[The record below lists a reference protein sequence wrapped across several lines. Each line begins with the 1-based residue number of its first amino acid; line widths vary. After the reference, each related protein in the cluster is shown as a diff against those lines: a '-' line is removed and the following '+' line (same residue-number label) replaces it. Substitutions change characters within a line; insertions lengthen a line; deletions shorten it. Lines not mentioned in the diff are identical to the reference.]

1 MRNLA
6 LLFPVKLRA
15 MERMHMIEQQTTK
28 PWFKQLWPWLL
39 ISGPAVAMIGC
50 IITIYLTI
58 NYQAD
63 RPLRDGVIKQGLKV
77 EQIKD
82 AQVQK

>member
-1 MRNLA
+1 MT
-6 LLFPVKLRA
+6 
-15 MERMHMIEQQTTK
+15 EQDMNK

-50 IITIYLTI
+50 IITIYLAI
-58 NYQAD
+58 NLHAD
-63 RPLRDGVIKQGLKV
+63 KPLRDGVVKQGLKV

-82 AQVQK
+82 VQSDTQAPK

>member
-1 MRNLA
+1 MD
-6 LLFPVKLRA
+6 
-15 MERMHMIEQQTTK
+15 MTEQQTTK

-50 IITIYLTI
+50 IITIYLAI

-63 RPLRDGVIKQGLKV
+63 KPLRDGVQKQGLKV

-82 AQVQK
+82 TPADMQVKK

>member
-1 MRNLA
+1 MD
-6 LLFPVKLRA
+6 
-15 MERMHMIEQQTTK
+15 MTEQQTTK

-50 IITIYLTI
+50 IITIYLAI

-63 RPLRDGVIKQGLKV
+63 KPLRDGVKKQGLKV

-82 AQVQK
+82 TQADMRAPK